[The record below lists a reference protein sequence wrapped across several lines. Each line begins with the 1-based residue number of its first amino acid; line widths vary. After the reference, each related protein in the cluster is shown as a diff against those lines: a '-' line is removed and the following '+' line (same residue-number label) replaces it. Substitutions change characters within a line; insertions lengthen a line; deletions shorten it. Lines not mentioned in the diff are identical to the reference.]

1 MGFKSDMLVC
11 TPLECESGE
20 EMLAA
25 MEIAKKEGACIV
37 ELCIGSM
44 SFSHISEVERLFTLR
59 ILPSILSFGPNYPKQ
74 PRRRYSETTRLEI
87 LKRALELDIEFVEI
101 DHEVCTKEL
110 IDELKRQR
118 SKTRIIV
125 SNYVNK
131 GVLTREKLADLIIDM
146 QSTDADIIKLVI
158 DVKSITDVAP
168 LFHMLTHCQVPLI
181 ARAMGERGLISQ
193 LLGPKYGASMIY
205 GSSGGKFIPGLP
217 PLVSIKHVYKLE
229 NMNADTKIFGVVSN
243 PVGHSKGPLLHNP
256 AFRHTGYNGIYVPLL
271 VDDIKEF
278 FRVYSCNDFAG
289 FSVGIPH
296 KETAVNCCDEVHP
309 LALSIG
315 AVNTIVRRPMD
326 GKLVGYNT
334 DCEACIT
341 AIEDAFR
348 ERFVRNGEAL
358 HVSPIAGRLFVLVG
372 AGGAGRAIAFGA
384 RSRGARVVIF
394 NRNFERAKALAMA
407 VSGEALPYES
417 LNDFRAE
424 KGMILANASAV
435 GMEPNTDQTPVSKVA
450 LKSYELVFDA
460 VYTPRNTRLLQ
471 EAAEVGATVVSGVEM
486 FIRQALGQFKL
497 FTGGLGTHPPLI
509 YRLLVSNLNRLV
521 IYISLLAFSLVPAPE
536 DFMRKIVLEQ
546 F

>member
-1 MGFKSDMLVC
+1 ML
-11 TPLECESGE
+11 S
-20 EMLAA
+20 A
-25 MEIAKKEGACIV
+25 MELAKKEGADIV
-37 ELCIGSM
+37 ELCIASM

-59 ILPSILSFGPNYPKQ
+59 TLPSILSFGPDYLKKPC
-74 PRRRYSETTRLEI
+74 RRYSEKTRLEI
-87 LKRALELDIEFVEI
+87 LKRAVELDLEFVEI
-101 DHEVCTKEL
+101 HHQVRHQCPDSPCVFSCDCVCSKEL
-110 IDELKRQR
+110 IDELKRPR

-125 SNYVNK
+125 SSHVYK
-131 GVLTREKLADLIIDM
+131 GDFTREKLADLIIDM

-193 LLGPKYGASMIY
+193 LLGPKYGASMIF
-205 GSSGGKFIPGLP
+205 GSLGAKFIPGLP
-217 PLVSIKHVYKLE
+217 PLTRKYSV
-229 NMNADTKIFGVVSN
+229 FVSN

-271 VDDIKEF
+271 VDDINEF

-296 KETAVNCCDEVHP
+296 KETAVSCCDEVHP

-358 HVSPIAGRLFVLVG
+358 HVSPIAGKLFVLVG

-394 NRNFERAKALAMA
+394 NRNFERAKALATA

-497 FTGGLGTHPPLI
+497 FTGGL
-509 YRLLVSNLNRLV
+509 V
-521 IYISLLAFSLVPAPE
+521 ICITLPNLLAFSLVPAPE
-536 DFMRKIVLEQ
+536 EFMRKIVLEQ